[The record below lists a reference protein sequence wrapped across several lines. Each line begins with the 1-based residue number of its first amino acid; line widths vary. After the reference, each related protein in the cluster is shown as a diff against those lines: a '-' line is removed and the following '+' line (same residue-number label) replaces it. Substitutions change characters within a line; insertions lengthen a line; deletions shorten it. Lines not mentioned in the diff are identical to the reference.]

1 MRYNRQMLIVFTTV
15 PKGEES
21 EALAEAIVNAKLAAC
36 VQILPPM
43 SSIYI
48 WDGEVQQDT
57 ERLLLIKTLPD
68 KYLELEAFI
77 AANHSYE
84 VPEILAIESAK
95 CSPPYLQWLQQV
107 TVDT

>member
-68 KYLELEAFI
+68 KYPELEAFI
-77 AANHSYE
+77 TANHSYE
-84 VPEILAIESAK
+84 VPEIIAIEAAE
-95 CSPPYLQWLQQV
+95 CSTPYLQWLQQV
-107 TVDT
+107 TANT